1 MLPQVFRILLG
12 CMAVLAAP
20 LLVASTPPPE
30 KGAGAPPAVV
40 SVTDATGRRL
50 GLLSIDRVASSDPDL
65 SRTAF
70 ESPSGRILVATRRRD
85 RKLSWTVFR
94 EAGTG
99 EALVVW
105 SRRDLGGDEARVP
118 TIYVVGDKSV
128 GWSWPRKG
136 DTADAKQGRANL
148 ARWMSGISPSLA
160 KLLRE
165 AVEASM
171 VSQSAAA
178 NLEGSGDLQR
188 VVVPM
193 VSLYSVFGRPQ
204 DRSPGQTAILR
215 DAGPDAA
222 KRLLATLEMSSVPTF
237 VGPDTSKSWS
247 GLLSGGR
254 EEKLGQLSLSWT
266 GLAKPGAPLQAS
278 IATLEWV
285 AGSRGE
291 RAHVVFFGPAGGY
304 FAKVERKTGGDW
316 TTVVT
321 IDGFGRVEGE
331 GWWAPYRLGDRYAK
345 DGTYGFVEVPP
356 SGDRD
361 SRKAR
366 SDLLDAIRGAMGR
379 SGFSG
384 ADAEEMLFR
393 WQRILNLEQVKDS
406 LPSLEPLASILSE
419 APIPVFRIEADE
431 PWAGSVQLE
440 NVSVH

>member
-1 MLPQVFRILLG
+1 MIPRG
-12 CMAVLAAP
+12 AVGFLAALTAP
-20 LLVASTPPPE
+20 LLAASTPPPA
-30 KGAGAPPAVV
+30 KAAVAPAAVV
-40 SVTDATGRRL
+40 SVTDASGQRL
-50 GLLSIDRVASSDPDL
+50 GLLSIEFLASSDPL
-65 SRTAF
+65 RSRTVF
-70 ESPSGRILVATRRRD
+70 ESPAGRILVATFRRD

-99 EALVVW
+99 ESLVVW

-148 ARWMSGISPSLA
+148 ARWVSGVSPSLA

-165 AVEASM
+165 AVEASI
-171 VSQSAAA
+171 VSQGAAA
-178 NLEGSGDLQR
+178 DLEGSGDLQR
-188 VVVPM
+188 VVLPM
-193 VSLYSVFGRPQ
+193 VPIYSVFGRPQ
-204 DRSPGQTAILR
+204 DSRSGQTAMLR
-215 DAGPDAA
+215 DAGPDAT
-222 KRLLATLEMSSVPTF
+222 KRLLVTLETGSEPTF
-237 VGPDTSKSWS
+237 AGPDTSKRWS

-254 EEKLGQLSLSWT
+254 QEKLGQLSLSWK

-291 RAHVVFFGPAGGY
+291 RAHVMFFGPGGGY
-304 FAKVERKTGGDW
+304 FAKIERKTGGDW

-321 IDGFGRVEGE
+321 IDGFGPVEGE

-345 DGTYGFVEVPP
+345 DGTYDFVEVPP

-361 SRKAR
+361 IQKAR
-366 SDLLDAIRGAMGR
+366 SGLLDAFRGAMGR

-393 WQRILNLEQVKDS
+393 WQRVLNLEQVRDS
-406 LPSLEPLASILSE
+406 LPQLKPLASILSE
-419 APIPVFRIEADE
+419 APMPVFRIEADE
-431 PWAGSVQLE
+431 PWAGSVELR
-440 NVSVH
+440 VSDRP

>member
-1 MLPQVFRILLG
+1 MKTVTQI
-12 CMAVLAAP
+12 AVGFLATITAP
-20 LLVASTPPPE
+20 LLAAATPPPA
-30 KGAGAPPAVV
+30 KAAVAPAAVV
-40 SVTDATGRRL
+40 SVTDSTGRRL
-50 GLLSIDRVASSDPDL
+50 GLLSIEFLASSDPL
-65 SRTAF
+65 FSRTAF
-70 ESPSGRILVATRRRD
+70 ESASGRSLVATRRRD
-85 RKLSWTVFR
+85 GKLSWTVFR

-136 DTADAKQGRANL
+136 DTAHAKQGRANL
-148 ARWMSGISPSLA
+148 ALWMSGVSPSLA

-165 AVEASM
+165 AVEASI

-178 NLEGSGDLQR
+178 DLEGSEDLQR
-188 VVVPM
+188 VLVPM

-204 DRSPGQTAILR
+204 DSRAGQTAMLR
-215 DAGPDAA
+215 DAGPDGA
-222 KRLLATLEMSSVPTF
+222 KRLLAALDTSSVPAF
-237 VGPDTSKSWS
+237 AGPDTSRRWS

-254 EEKLGQLSLSWT
+254 EEKLGQLSLSWK

-278 IATLEWV
+278 IATLDWA
-285 AGSRGE
+285 AGSKAE
-291 RAHVVFFGPAGGY
+291 RAHVMFFGPEGGY

-321 IDGFGRVEGE
+321 IDGFGPVEGE

-345 DGTYGFVEVPP
+345 EGTYDFVEMPP
-356 SGDRD
+356 SGDREIQ
-361 SRKAR
+361 KAR
-366 SDLLDAIRGAMGR
+366 SGLLDAFRGAMGR
-379 SGFSG
+379 SGLSG

-406 LPSLEPLASILSE
+406 LPQLEPLASILSE
-419 APIPVFRIEADE
+419 APMPVYRNEADE
-431 PWAGSVQLE
+431 PWAGSVQLS
-440 NVSVH
+440 VSDPP